1 VNQIIDINS
10 EGISLV
16 EVIRPPQP
24 VIIEVV
30 VQKPTVAVE
39 ATDIV
44 LTTQIVSIDVAVPEP
59 VTLVELVQPETI
71 SLLEIVE
78 IAGPPGPVGPAGP
91 FGPEGPE
98 GPVGPEGP
106 AGPIGPAGPVD
117 EAPND
122 GKIYARQ
129 NLNWNDLADEF
140 AAKEDF
146 IPQSTIDKY
155 WRGDKTWQVLP
166 STGSG
171 GGGASVTIGDTPP
184 PTPGVGD
191 LWWESDTGIM
201 FVWYNDGTSTQWV
214 QATPMGAVGPPG
226 PPGGPVGPAG
236 PIGPQGPQ
244 GLQGPVGPVGPQG
257 AIGPK
262 GADGYQG
269 VDGATGP
276 QGPPGPT
283 GADST
288 VPGPVGPQGP
298 QGIQGIQGIQGPVG
312 PMGGAYMFIGDNPP
326 PSPTAGQLWWESDTA
341 NHYIWY
347 VDANSSQWIQV
358 NMGPTGSAGPVA
370 EAPMDGQKY
379 VRMNGAWVLA

>member
-10 EGISLV
+10 EGVALV

-24 VIIEVV
+24 IVIEVV
-30 VQKPTVAVE
+30 IPKPTVAVE
-39 ATDIV
+39 VTDLVV
-44 LTTQIVSIDVAVPEP
+44 LTNPVVSIDITVPDQ
-59 VTLVELVQPETI
+59 VSV
-71 SLLEIVE
+71 LEIIKPDSVTFLDIIE

-91 FGPEGPE
+91 FGPAGPE
-98 GPVGPEGP
+98 GPPGP
-106 AGPIGPAGPVD
+106 AGPIGPEGPNGGID

-129 NLNWNDLADEF
+129 NLNWNDLSDEF
-140 AAKEDF
+140 AAKENF
-146 IPQSTIDKY
+146 ITPGTVDKY
-155 WRGDKTWQVLP
+155 WRGDKTWQLMPDV
-166 STGSG
+166 G
-171 GGGASVTIGDTPP
+171 GGGSASVTIGDAPP
-184 PTPGVGD
+184 PTPNVGD

-236 PIGPQGPQ
+236 PIGPQGIQ
-244 GLQGPVGPVGPQG
+244 GLPGPTGPTGPQG
-257 AIGPK
+257 PTGPK

-276 QGPPGPT
+276 VGPQGPKGDT
-283 GADST
+283 GAAST
-288 VPGPVGPQGP
+288 VPGPIGP

-312 PMGGAYMFIGDNPP
+312 PMGGAFMFVGDSPP
-326 PSPTAGQLWWESDTA
+326 ASPVQGQLWWQSSTA

-347 VDANSSQWIQV
+347 VDANSSQWVQV

-379 VRMNGAWVLA
+379 ARQNGAWVLA